1 MKKIAII
8 NVYGHQNIGDGAI
21 LDESLRIITEA
32 YKKEI
37 SFDIHTANLNS
48 VHLIDYDKKLLK
60 PFLNPY
66 GIAIKANRKINDAQK
81 IIRFIKIYIISYGLV
96 YLSKIFP
103 NILPKTGDYSYIYS
117 LKNSDKVF
125 SVGGGYLRTKSKY
138 KDLFGFLLT
147 ILSIRIAHFY
157 HKKIIFLPMS
167 FGNFASKFHEHIA
180 YASVRND
187 ALFIREIISY
197 EILKK
202 RKVNELFLAPD
213 MALLS
218 NYKKIHKR
226 TDQIVITAREWLS
239 KKEQN
244 KYESELSKVIDYV
257 WEKYKLKSV
266 FIPMVWNSSEEHDAE
281 VARRIHKKIKNKH
294 IFSILNIN
302 NPKQVKEI
310 LSKSKMALCTRMHS
324 AILSYGTFTPF
335 ISIAYEHKTNGI
347 LRMLNLKKFNLNIN
361 EFNFNDFKFIFD
373 THIKNEFKDFY
384 ENIKLSNFD
393 NEFERKILVEN
404 LKKI

>member
-21 LDESLRIITEA
+21 LDESLRIIMEA

-66 GIAIKANRKINDAQK
+66 GIAIKADRKINDVQK
-81 IIRFIKIYIISYGLV
+81 IIRFIKIYIISYSLA

-180 YASVRND
+180 YSSIRND
-187 ALFIREIISY
+187 ALFIRDKIS
-197 EILKK
+197 INLLKK
-202 RKVNELFLAPD
+202 LGVSDLNYFPD
-213 MALLS
+213 LALLNKVEYKKKKS
-218 NYKKIHKR
+218 NYAIL
-226 TDQIVITAREWLS
+226 TARNWLIGKS
-239 KKEQN
+239 QLEYEKKL
-244 KYESELSKVIDYV
+244 SEIVDYL
-257 WEKYKLKSV
+257 WDNFKLKTH
-266 FIPMVWNSSEEHDAE
+266 FIPMSISKEDNDIE
-281 VARRIHKKIKNKH
+281 VGLRIKKNTTHKNIFFIKN
-294 IFSILNIN
+294 
-302 NPKQVKEI
+302 NPNKNRVMHEI
-310 LSKSKMALCTRMHS
+310 LYARLCICTRMHS
-324 AILSYGTFTPF
+324 AIFSINTRTPF
-335 ISIAYEHKTNGI
+335 IIIKYEHKSEEI
-347 LRMLNLKKFNLNIN
+347 PELLRNYTYFQEIEKISISELKLFVKEIINYKKDLFNHYYNNI
-361 EFNFNDFKFIFD
+361 
-373 THIKNEFKDFY
+373 Y
-384 ENIKLSNFD
+384 P
-393 NEFERKILVEN
+393 EN
-404 LKKI
+404 LKKSKTLLKSYI